1 MRHLSALLHD
11 WGSPEQVDSAVLLV
25 SEMITNV
32 LVHTD
37 TDALLLAEV
46 TGGAG
51 LRRLRVEVTDAGD
64 DLPHK
69 QQARRAGL
77 LRPRPDTDR
86 TPRGRLGVE
95 PRGEGKSIWFE
106 LYEPGGVS
114 ADGPAGAAEEGA
126 A

>member
-1 MRHLSALLHD
+1 ML
-11 WGSPEQVDSAVLLV
+11 
-25 SEMITNV
+25 TNV

-46 TGGAG
+46 TGEAG

-69 QQARRAGL
+69 RRPGELASSGRGL
-77 LRPRPDTDR
+77 MLIELLADAW
-86 TPRGRLGVE
+86 GVE

-106 LYEPGGVS
+106 LYEPGGVP
-114 ADGPAGAAEEGA
+114 ADGPAAAGPSAAAEEGA